1 MGKTISKNILSSI
14 DQQIAEIRHLKK
26 KAERSQIGGF
36 LSHRWIKNG
45 ATILFSAI
53 SVYILINLIH
63 TSQEA
68 ILSIQWQLNLVALIS
83 SISLYLLVIV
93 IAVSI
98 WGMMLYLLGVKV
110 PWTHHFYAYTV
121 APLANRLP
129 IPLGYVGG
137 RLVAYDKSISRK
149 TITYASMIEW
159 FLLLISALI
168 LSIYPWTMSFSIIV
182 QIIIFGL
189 LLLIGALVTPFILHR
204 IQIVISMGDISGKSF
219 LKRWNLGLLL
229 YLPVWILG
237 GIMYFFMIQTFF
249 PITYSEIPQVLFIWA
264 TLGFFTMLIS
274 LLPRSFGVRAAL
286 QALLLST
293 VLSESQS
300 VLISV
305 LTGIILLG
313 FEVVLAVV
321 SIFIW
326 GRGTNSYGNG
336 TIGNEL

>member
-1 MGKTISKNILSSI
+1 M
-14 DQQIAEIRHLKK
+14 
-26 KAERSQIGGF
+26 
-36 LSHRWIKNG
+36 
-45 ATILFSAI
+45 
-53 SVYILINLIH
+53 
-63 TSQEA
+63 
-68 ILSIQWQLNLVALIS
+68 
-83 SISLYLLVIV
+83 
-93 IAVSI
+93 
-98 WGMMLYLLGVKV
+98 
-110 PWTHHFYAYTV
+110 
-121 APLANRLP
+121 
-129 IPLGYVGG
+129 
-137 RLVAYDKSISRK
+137 AYDKSISRK

-293 VLSESQS
+293 VLSEVSQ
-300 VLISV
+300 
-305 LTGIILLG
+305 
-313 FEVVLAVV
+313 
-321 SIFIW
+321 
-326 GRGTNSYGNG
+326 Y
-336 TIGNEL
+336 

>member
-110 PWTHHFYAYTV
+110 P
-121 APLANRLP
+121 
-129 IPLGYVGG
+129 
-137 RLVAYDKSISRK
+137 
-149 TITYASMIEW
+149 
-159 FLLLISALI
+159 
-168 LSIYPWTMSFSIIV
+168 
-182 QIIIFGL
+182 
-189 LLLIGALVTPFILHR
+189 
-204 IQIVISMGDISGKSF
+204 
-219 LKRWNLGLLL
+219 
-229 YLPVWILG
+229 
-237 GIMYFFMIQTFF
+237 
-249 PITYSEIPQVLFIWA
+249 
-264 TLGFFTMLIS
+264 
-274 LLPRSFGVRAAL
+274 
-286 QALLLST
+286 
-293 VLSESQS
+293 
-300 VLISV
+300 
-305 LTGIILLG
+305 
-313 FEVVLAVV
+313 
-321 SIFIW
+321 
-326 GRGTNSYGNG
+326 
-336 TIGNEL
+336 